1 MLTRKRATRSVDQ
14 KTGNGECFSEMG
26 APTADAQ
33 NPVRFSISRDC
44 LHRCEGG
51 RLDKFVSIKETLRL
65 KQSNGWSSENA
76 PTRPLQSRPR
86 RSGHQD
92 GQDVGLRGNRQ
103 KSDDCSQRNPA
114 VSAQRYETM
123 LWDDCSQ
130 RNPAVSAQRYE
141 TMLWDDCS
149 QKNPAVGTQ
158 RYETMLWDDCSQRN
172 PAVSAQRYE
181 TMLWDDFIGKLRGK
195 LTNGVLTHTHTR

>member
-1 MLTRKRATRSVDQ
+1 MSTREQATRSVDQ
-14 KTGNGECFSEMG
+14 RTGNEECFSEMG

-51 RLDKFVSIKETLRL
+51 RSDHLDKVVSIKETLRL
-65 KQSNGWSSENA
+65 EQSNGWSSENA

-92 GQDVGLRGNRQ
+92 GHDVGLGGNRQ

-114 VSAQRYETM
+114 ISAQRYETM
-123 LWDDCSQ
+123 LWDDYSQ

-141 TMLWDDCS
+141 T
-149 QKNPAVGTQ
+149 T
-158 RYETMLWDDCSQRN
+158 
-172 PAVSAQRYE
+172 
-181 TMLWDDFIGKLRGK
+181 
-195 LTNGVLTHTHTR
+195 